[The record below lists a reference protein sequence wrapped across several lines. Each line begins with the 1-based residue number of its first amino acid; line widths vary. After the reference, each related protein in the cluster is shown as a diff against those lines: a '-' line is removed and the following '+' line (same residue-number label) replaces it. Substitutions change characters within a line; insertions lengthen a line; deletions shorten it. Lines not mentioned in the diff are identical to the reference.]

1 MSPITPLMRV
11 KGCWLVRHTLH
22 CLHRLQSTQEGRR
35 KFIRYRILFQGTE
48 DKYGGNRIFPNLGS
62 FRSCS
67 KHRIYV
73 EISQNNINS
82 VSNGYIIVEPK
93 EQASKHDVHKND
105 CRWFSFYPSLTTCLN
120 FMMTSG
126 L

>member
-1 MSPITPLMRV
+1 MLGTVHESERMLVGTSCTALSASPAVNAR
-11 KGCWLVRHTLH
+11 
-22 CLHRLQSTQEGRR
+22 GR
-35 KFIRYRILFQGTE
+35 KIIRYRILFQGTE
-48 DKYGGNRIFPNLGS
+48 DKYSGNRIFPNLGS

-82 VSNGYIIVEPK
+82 VSDGYIIVEPK